1 MRREDMIR
9 IFEDTMLLCDTNE
22 SLKNKINYSM
32 NHNRVISDENEYD
45 IFKNLIHGHETGK
58 EAKIIVSK
66 KRSFEAA
73 SAYKGKHISVLNF
86 ASATNPGGGV
96 TKGASAQEECLC
108 RISTLYKC
116 ISASEI
122 TEAFHKKHRYALKTG
137 KMNSLYNDDCIQT
150 CDVTVFKSDTAKPA
164 LLSEKDWFDVD
175 VISCAAPNL
184 RYMLQYDKNWKK
196 TVTDKKL
203 FDIYKK
209 RINRVLD
216 IASSAKSDVIILGAF
231 GCGAFANPPELV
243 AKAMHAA
250 IDEHKYDF
258 EGYFNKLMME
268 IRQDVDKTFVNKPI
282 IRKRLYELVDEVD
295 FIINSCEV
303 PGVPDNW
310 LKLK

>member
-1 MRREDMIR
+1 MAREELIK
-9 IFEDTMLLCDTNE
+9 IFENTVWMCENNRRLVD
-22 SLKNKINYSM
+22 KIKSSM
-32 NHNRVISDENEYD
+32 ACNRVISEENADD
-45 IFKNLIHGHETGK
+45 ILENLIYGSETEK

-73 SAYKGKHISVLNF
+73 SAYRGKHISVLNF

-122 TEAFHKKHRYALKTG
+122 KEAFHKKHRYTLKTG
-137 KMNSLYNDDCIQT
+137 KMNSFYNDDCIQT
-150 CDVTVFKSDTAKPA
+150 CDVMVFKSDTAKPV

-184 RYMLQYDKNWKK
+184 RYMSQHDKNWKK
-196 TVTDKKL
+196 NVTDKRL

-216 IASSAKSDVIILGAF
+216 IASCAKSDVIILGAF

-258 EGYFNKLMME
+258 ETIELAIYCSPRDTLN
-268 IRQDVDKTFVNKPI
+268 
-282 IRKRLYELVDEVD
+282 YEVFAKEFAV
-295 FIINSCEV
+295 
-303 PGVPDNW
+303 
-310 LKLK
+310 

>member
-1 MRREDMIR
+1 MAREELIK
-9 IFEDTMLLCDTNE
+9 IFENTVWLCENNRRLVD
-22 SLKNKINYSM
+22 KIKSSM
-32 NHNRVISDENEYD
+32 ACNRVISEENADD
-45 IFKNLIHGHETGK
+45 ILENLIYGNETEK
-58 EAKIIVSK
+58 EVKIIVSK

-73 SAYKGKHISVLNF
+73 SAYRGKHISVLNF

-108 RISTLYKC
+108 RISALYKC

-150 CDVTVFKSDTAKPA
+150 CDVTVFKSDTAKPV
-164 LLSEKDWFDVD
+164 LLSEEDWFDVD

-184 RYMLQYDKNWKK
+184 RYMSQHDKNWKK
-196 TVTDKKL
+196 NVTDKKL
-203 FDIYKK
+203 FDIYEK

-216 IASSAKSDVIILGAF
+216 IASCAKSDVIILGAF

-258 EGYFNKLMME
+258 ETIELAIYCSSRDTLN
-268 IRQDVDKTFVNKPI
+268 
-282 IRKRLYELVDEVD
+282 YEVFAKEFAV
-295 FIINSCEV
+295 
-303 PGVPDNW
+303 
-310 LKLK
+310 

>member
-1 MRREDMIR
+1 MAREELIK
-9 IFEDTMLLCDTNE
+9 IFENTVWMCENNRRLVD
-22 SLKNKINYSM
+22 KIKSSM
-32 NHNRVISDENEYD
+32 ACNRVISEENADD
-45 IFKNLIHGHETGK
+45 ILENLIYGNETEK
-58 EAKIIVSK
+58 EVKMIVSK

-73 SAYKGKHISVLNF
+73 SAYRGKHISVLNF

-150 CDVTVFKSDTAKPA
+150 CDVTVFKSDTAKPV
-164 LLSEKDWFDVD
+164 LLSKEDWFDVD

-184 RYMLQYDKNWKK
+184 RYMSQHDKNWKK
-196 TVTDKKL
+196 NVTDKKL

-216 IASSAKSDVIILGAF
+216 IASCAKSDVIILGAF
-231 GCGAFANPPELV
+231 GCGAFANSPELV
-243 AKAMHAA
+243 AKAMHVA

-258 EGYFNKLMME
+258 ETIELAIYCSPRDTSN
-268 IRQDVDKTFVNKPI
+268 
-282 IRKRLYELVDEVD
+282 YEVFAKE
-295 FIINSCEV
+295 FSA
-303 PGVPDNW
+303 
-310 LKLK
+310 

>member
-1 MRREDMIR
+1 MAREELIK
-9 IFEDTMLLCDTNE
+9 IFENTVWICENNRRLVD
-22 SLKNKINYSM
+22 KIKSSM
-32 NHNRVISDENEYD
+32 ACNRVISEENADD
-45 IFKNLIHGHETGK
+45 ILENLIYGNETEK
-58 EAKIIVSK
+58 EVKMIVSK

-73 SAYKGKHISVLNF
+73 SAYRGKHISVLNI

-150 CDVTVFKSDTAKPA
+150 CDVTVFKSDTAKPV
-164 LLSEKDWFDVD
+164 LLSEEDWFDVD

-184 RYMLQYDKNWKK
+184 RYMSQHDKNWKK
-196 TVTDKKL
+196 NVTDKKL

-216 IASSAKSDVIILGAF
+216 IASCAKSDVIILGAF

-258 EGYFNKLMME
+258 ETIELAIYCSSRDTLN
-268 IRQDVDKTFVNKPI
+268 
-282 IRKRLYELVDEVD
+282 YEVFAKE
-295 FIINSCEV
+295 FA
-303 PGVPDNW
+303 G
-310 LKLK
+310 

>member
-1 MRREDMIR
+1 MAREELIK
-9 IFEDTMLLCDTNE
+9 IFENTVWMCENNRRLVD
-22 SLKNKINYSM
+22 KIKSSM
-32 NHNRVISDENEYD
+32 VYNRVISEENADD
-45 IFKNLIHGHETGK
+45 ILENLIYGNETEK
-58 EAKIIVSK
+58 EVKIIVSK

-73 SAYKGKHISVLNF
+73 SAYRGKHISVLNF

-137 KMNSLYNDDCIQT
+137 KMNSFYNDDCIQT
-150 CDVTVFKSDTAKPA
+150 CNVTVFKSDTAKTV
-164 LLSEKDWFDVD
+164 LLPEKDWFDVD

-184 RYMLQYDKNWKK
+184 RRMSQHNKHWKK
-196 TVTDKKL
+196 NVTNQEL
-203 FDIYKK
+203 LDIYKK

-216 IASSAKSDVIILGAF
+216 IARYAKSEVVILGAF

-243 AKAMHAA
+243 AKAMHAS

-258 EGYFNKLMME
+258 ETIELAVYCPLRDTSN
-268 IRQDVDKTFVNKPI
+268 
-282 IRKRLYELVDEVD
+282 YEVFAKE
-295 FIINSCEV
+295 FSA
-303 PGVPDNW
+303 
-310 LKLK
+310 

>member
-1 MRREDMIR
+1 MVREDLIK
-9 IFEDTMLLCDTNE
+9 IFENTVWMCENNQKLMDKI
-22 SLKNKINYSM
+22 KNSM
-32 NHNRVISDENEYD
+32 ACNKVISEKNADD
-45 IFKNLIHGHETGK
+45 ILQNRAHGHETGK
-58 EAKIIVSK
+58 EAKIIVSR

-73 SAYKGKHISVLNF
+73 SVYRGKHISVLNF

-122 TEAFHKKHRYALKTG
+122 TDAFHKKHRYALKTG
-137 KMNSLYNDDCIQT
+137 EMDSLYNDDCIQT

-164 LLSEKDWFDVD
+164 LLSEKDGFDVD

-184 RYMLQYDKNWKK
+184 RYMSQHDKKWKK
-196 TVTDKKL
+196 NVTDKKL

-216 IASSAKSDVIILGAF
+216 IASCAKSDVIILEAF

-258 EGYFNKLMME
+258 ETIELAIYCSSRDTSN
-268 IRQDVDKTFVNKPI
+268 
-282 IRKRLYELVDEVD
+282 YEVFAKE
-295 FIINSCEV
+295 FSA
-303 PGVPDNW
+303 
-310 LKLK
+310 

>member
-1 MRREDMIR
+1 MGREDLIK
-9 IFEDTMLLCDTNE
+9 IFENTVWMCETNHK
-22 SLKNKINYSM
+22 LKDKIKNSM
-32 NHNRVISDENEYD
+32 ACNRVISE
-45 IFKNLIHGHETGK
+45 KNADAILQNLTHEREKGK
-58 EAKIIVSK
+58 EAEIIVSK

-73 SAYKGKHISVLNF
+73 SAYRGKHISVLNF

-122 TEAFHKKHRYALKTG
+122 TEAFHKKHRYTLKTG

-150 CDVTVFKSDTAKPA
+150 CDVTVFKSDTAKPI
-164 LLSEKDWFDVD
+164 LLSEEDWFDVD

-184 RYMLQYDKNWKK
+184 RYMSQHDKNWKK
-196 TVTDKKL
+196 NVTDKKL

-216 IASSAKSDVIILGAF
+216 IASCAKSDVIILGAF
-231 GCGAFANPPELV
+231 GCGAFANSPELV
-243 AKAMHAA
+243 AKAMHVA

-258 EGYFNKLMME
+258 ETIELAIYCSPRDTSN
-268 IRQDVDKTFVNKPI
+268 
-282 IRKRLYELVDEVD
+282 YEVFAKE
-295 FIINSCEV
+295 FSA
-303 PGVPDNW
+303 
-310 LKLK
+310 

>member
-1 MRREDMIR
+1 MAREELIK
-9 IFEDTMLLCDTNE
+9 IFENTVWMCENNRRLVD
-22 SLKNKINYSM
+22 KIKSSM
-32 NHNRVISDENEYD
+32 ACNRVISEENADD
-45 IFKNLIHGHETGK
+45 ILENLIYGSETEK

-73 SAYKGKHISVLNF
+73 SVYRGKHISVLNF

-96 TKGASAQEECLC
+96 TKGAGAQEECLC

-150 CDVTVFKSDTAKPA
+150 CDVTVFKSDTAKPV
-164 LLSEKDWFDVD
+164 LLSKEDWFDVD

-184 RYMLQYDKNWKK
+184 RHMSQHDKNWKK
-196 TVTDKKL
+196 NVTDKKL

-216 IASSAKSDVIILGAF
+216 IASCAKSDVIILGAF

-250 IDEHKYDF
+250 IDEHKYDI
-258 EGYFNKLMME
+258 MASTT
-268 IRQDVDKTFVNKPI
+268 KTAQS
-282 IRKRLYELVDEVD
+282 RRRL
-295 FIINSCEV
+295 
-303 PGVPDNW
+303 
-310 LKLK
+310 

>member
-1 MRREDMIR
+1 MAREELIK
-9 IFEDTMLLCDTNE
+9 IFENTVWMCENNRRLVD
-22 SLKNKINYSM
+22 KIKSSM
-32 NHNRVISDENEYD
+32 ACNRVISEENADD
-45 IFKNLIHGHETGK
+45 ILENLIYGNETEK
-58 EAKIIVSK
+58 EVKIIVSK

-73 SAYKGKHISVLNF
+73 SAYRGKHISVLNF
-86 ASATNPGGGV
+86 ASATSPGGGV

-137 KMNSLYNDDCIQT
+137 KMNSFYNDDCIQT
-150 CDVTVFKSDTAKPA
+150 CNVTVFKSDTAKPV
-164 LLSEKDWFDVD
+164 LLSEKDWFDVN

-216 IASSAKSDVIILGAF
+216 IASRAKSDVIILGAF

-258 EGYFNKLMME
+258 ETIELAIYCPPRDTSN
-268 IRQDVDKTFVNKPI
+268 
-282 IRKRLYELVDEVD
+282 YEVFAKE
-295 FIINSCEV
+295 FSA
-303 PGVPDNW
+303 
-310 LKLK
+310 

>member
-1 MRREDMIR
+1 MAREDLIK
-9 IFEDTMLLCDTNE
+9 IFENTVWMCENNQKLMDKI
-22 SLKNKINYSM
+22 KNSM
-32 NHNRVISDENEYD
+32 ACNKVISEKNADD
-45 IFKNLIHGHETGK
+45 ILQNRAHGHETGK

-108 RISTLYKC
+108 RVSTLYKC

-175 VISCAAPNL
+175 VISCVAPNL
-184 RYMLQYDKNWKK
+184 RYMSQHDKNWKK
-196 TVTDKKL
+196 NVTDKRL

-216 IASSAKSDVIILGAF
+216 IASCAKSDVIILGAF

-243 AKAMHAA
+243 AKAMHIA
-250 IDEHKYDF
+250 IDEHKYEF
-258 EGYFNKLMME
+258 ETIELAIYCSPRDTLN
-268 IRQDVDKTFVNKPI
+268 
-282 IRKRLYELVDEVD
+282 YEVFAKE
-295 FIINSCEV
+295 FSA
-303 PGVPDNW
+303 
-310 LKLK
+310 

>member
-1 MRREDMIR
+1 MAREELIK
-9 IFEDTMLLCDTNE
+9 IFENTVWMCENNRRLVD
-22 SLKNKINYSM
+22 KIKSSM
-32 NHNRVISDENEYD
+32 ACNRVISEENADD
-45 IFKNLIHGHETGK
+45 ILENLIYGSETEK

-73 SAYKGKHISVLNF
+73 SVYRGKHISVLNF

-150 CDVTVFKSDTAKPA
+150 CDVTVFKSDTAKSV
-164 LLSEKDWFDVD
+164 LLSEEDWFDVD

-184 RYMLQYDKNWKK
+184 RYMSQHDKNWKK

-216 IASSAKSDVIILGAF
+216 IASCAKSDVIILGAF
-231 GCGAFANPPELV
+231 GCGAFANPLELV
-243 AKAMHAA
+243 AKAMHVA

-258 EGYFNKLMME
+258 ATIELAIYCSPRDTLN
-268 IRQDVDKTFVNKPI
+268 
-282 IRKRLYELVDEVD
+282 YEVFAREFAV
-295 FIINSCEV
+295 
-303 PGVPDNW
+303 
-310 LKLK
+310 

>member
-1 MRREDMIR
+1 MAREELIK
-9 IFEDTMLLCDTNE
+9 IFENTVWMCENNRRLVD
-22 SLKNKINYSM
+22 KIKSSM
-32 NHNRVISDENEYD
+32 ACNRVISEENADD
-45 IFKNLIHGHETGK
+45 ILENLIYGNETEK

-137 KMNSLYNDDCIQT
+137 EMDFLYNDDCIQT
-150 CDVTVFKSDTAKPA
+150 CDVTIFKSDSKNPV
-164 LLSEKDWFDVD
+164 LLPEKEWFDVN

-184 RYMLQYDKNWKK
+184 RCMSQHNKHWKK
-196 TVTDKKL
+196 NVTDQEL
-203 FDIYKK
+203 LDIYKK

-216 IASSAKSDVIILGAF
+216 IASCAKSDVIILGAF

-243 AKAMHAA
+243 AKAMHVA

-258 EGYFNKLMME
+258 ATIELAIYCSPRDTLN
-268 IRQDVDKTFVNKPI
+268 
-282 IRKRLYELVDEVD
+282 YEVFAREFAV
-295 FIINSCEV
+295 
-303 PGVPDNW
+303 
-310 LKLK
+310 

>member
-1 MRREDMIR
+1 MCENNQKLMDKI
-9 IFEDTMLLCDTNE
+9 
-22 SLKNKINYSM
+22 KNSM
-32 NHNRVISDENEYD
+32 ACNKVISEKNADD
-45 IFKNLIHGHETGK
+45 ILQNRAHGHETGK

-73 SAYKGKHISVLNF
+73 SVYRGKHISVLNF

-122 TEAFHKKHRYALKTG
+122 TDAFHEKHRYALKTG
-137 KMNSLYNDDCIQT
+137 EMDSLYNDDCIQT

-184 RYMLQYDKNWKK
+184 RYMSQHDKKWKK
-196 TVTDKKL
+196 NVTDKKL

-216 IASSAKSDVIILGAF
+216 IASCAKSDVIILGAF

-243 AKAMHAA
+243 AKAMHVA

-258 EGYFNKLMME
+258 ETIELAIYCSPRDTLN
-268 IRQDVDKTFVNKPI
+268 
-282 IRKRLYELVDEVD
+282 YEVFAKE
-295 FIINSCEV
+295 FSA
-303 PGVPDNW
+303 
-310 LKLK
+310 

>member
-1 MRREDMIR
+1 MVREELIK
-9 IFEDTMLLCDTNE
+9 IFENTVWMCENNRRLVD
-22 SLKNKINYSM
+22 KIKSSM
-32 NHNRVISDENEYD
+32 ACNRVISEENADD
-45 IFKNLIHGHETGK
+45 ILENLIYGNETEK

-137 KMNSLYNDDCIQT
+137 EMDFLYNDDCIQT
-150 CDVTVFKSDTAKPA
+150 CDVTIFKSDSKNPV
-164 LLSEKDWFDVD
+164 LLPEKEWFDVN

-184 RYMLQYDKNWKK
+184 RCMSQHNKHWKK
-196 TVTDKKL
+196 NVTDQEL
-203 FDIYKK
+203 LDIYKK

-216 IASSAKSDVIILGAF
+216 IY
-231 GCGAFANPPELV
+231 
-243 AKAMHAA
+243 A
-250 IDEHKYDF
+250 IF
-258 EGYFNKLMME
+258 RM
-268 IRQDVDKTFVNKPI
+268 R
-282 IRKRLYELVDEVD
+282 
-295 FIINSCEV
+295 
-303 PGVPDNW
+303 
-310 LKLK
+310 

>member
-1 MRREDMIR
+1 MQCKYREKWSSHL
-9 IFEDTMLLCDTNE
+9 FF
-22 SLKNKINYSM
+22 KIKKRCE
-32 NHNRVISDENEYD
+32 HI
-45 IFKNLIHGHETGK
+45 IK

-73 SAYKGKHISVLNF
+73 SVYKGKHISVLNF

-108 RISTLYKC
+108 RVSTLYKC

-175 VISCAAPNL
+175 VISCVAPNL
-184 RYMLQYDKNWKK
+184 RYMSQHDKNWKK
-196 TVTDKKL
+196 NVTDKRL

-216 IASSAKSDVIILGAF
+216 IASCAKSDVIILGAF

-243 AKAMHAA
+243 AKAMH
-250 IDEHKYDF
+250 EHKYEF
-258 EGYFNKLMME
+258 ETIELAIYCSPRDTLN
-268 IRQDVDKTFVNKPI
+268 
-282 IRKRLYELVDEVD
+282 YEVFAKE
-295 FIINSCEV
+295 FSA
-303 PGVPDNW
+303 
-310 LKLK
+310 

>member
-1 MRREDMIR
+1 MAREELIK
-9 IFEDTMLLCDTNE
+9 IFENTVWMCENNRRLVD
-22 SLKNKINYSM
+22 KIKSSM
-32 NHNRVISDENEYD
+32 ACNSVISEENADD
-45 IFKNLIHGHETGK
+45 ILENLIYRNETEK
-58 EAKIIVSK
+58 EVKIIVSM

-73 SAYKGKHISVLNF
+73 SAYRGKHISVLNF

-137 KMNSLYNDDCIQT
+137 KMNSFYNDDCIQT
-150 CDVTVFKSDTAKPA
+150 CDVTVFKSDTAKPV
-164 LLSEKDWFDVD
+164 LLSKEDWFDVD
-175 VISCAAPNL
+175 VISCAASNL
-184 RYMLQYDKNWKK
+184 RHMSQHDKNWKK
-196 TVTDKKL
+196 NVTDKKL

-216 IASSAKSDVIILGAF
+216 IASCAKSDVIILGAF

-258 EGYFNKLMME
+258 ETIELAIYCSSRDTLN
-268 IRQDVDKTFVNKPI
+268 
-282 IRKRLYELVDEVD
+282 YEVFAKEFAV
-295 FIINSCEV
+295 
-303 PGVPDNW
+303 
-310 LKLK
+310 

>member
-1 MRREDMIR
+1 MAREELIK
-9 IFEDTMLLCDTNE
+9 IFENTVWMCENNRRLVD
-22 SLKNKINYSM
+22 KIKSSM
-32 NHNRVISDENEYD
+32 ACNRVISEENADD
-45 IFKNLIHGHETGK
+45 ILENLIYGNETEK

-66 KRSFEAA
+66 KRSCEAA
-73 SAYKGKHISVLNF
+73 SVYRGKHISVLNF

-116 ISASEI
+116 IAASEI
-122 TEAFHKKHRYALKTG
+122 TEAFHKKHRYALKTE
-137 KMNSLYNDDCIQT
+137 KMNSFYNDDCIQT
-150 CDVTVFKSDTAKPA
+150 CDVTLFKSDTAKTV

-231 GCGAFANPPELV
+231 GCGAFVNPPELV

-258 EGYFNKLMME
+258 ETIELAIYCSSRDTLN
-268 IRQDVDKTFVNKPI
+268 
-282 IRKRLYELVDEVD
+282 YEVFAKEFAV
-295 FIINSCEV
+295 
-303 PGVPDNW
+303 
-310 LKLK
+310 

>member
-1 MRREDMIR
+1 MAREELIK
-9 IFEDTMLLCDTNE
+9 IFENTVWMCENNRRLVD
-22 SLKNKINYSM
+22 KIKSSM
-32 NHNRVISDENEYD
+32 ACNRVISEENADD
-45 IFKNLIHGHETGK
+45 ILENLIYGNETEK
-58 EAKIIVSK
+58 EVKIIVSK

-73 SAYKGKHISVLNF
+73 SAYRGKHISVLNF

-137 KMNSLYNDDCIQT
+137 KMNSFYNDDCIQT
-150 CDVTVFKSDTAKPA
+150 CNVTVFKSDTAKPV

-184 RYMLQYDKNWKK
+184 RRMSQHNKHWKK
-196 TVTDKKL
+196 NVTDQEL
-203 FDIYKK
+203 LDIYKK

-216 IASSAKSDVIILGAF
+216 IARYAKSEVVILGAF

-243 AKAMHAA
+243 AKAMHAS

-258 EGYFNKLMME
+258 ETIELAVYCPLRDTSN
-268 IRQDVDKTFVNKPI
+268 
-282 IRKRLYELVDEVD
+282 YEVFAKE
-295 FIINSCEV
+295 FSA
-303 PGVPDNW
+303 
-310 LKLK
+310 

>member
-1 MRREDMIR
+1 MAREELIK
-9 IFEDTMLLCDTNE
+9 IFENTVWMCENNRRLVD
-22 SLKNKINYSM
+22 KIKSSM
-32 NHNRVISDENEYD
+32 ACNRVISEENADD
-45 IFKNLIHGHETGK
+45 ILENLIYGNETEK

-73 SAYKGKHISVLNF
+73 SVYRGKHISVLNF

-116 ISASEI
+116 IATSEI

-150 CDVTVFKSDTAKPA
+150 CDVTVFKSDTAKPV
-164 LLSEKDWFDVD
+164 LLSEEDWFDVD

-184 RYMLQYDKNWKK
+184 RYMSQHDKNWKK
-196 TVTDKKL
+196 NVTDKKL

-216 IASSAKSDVIILGAF
+216 IASCAKSDVIILGAF

-258 EGYFNKLMME
+258 ETIELAIYCSSRDTLN
-268 IRQDVDKTFVNKPI
+268 
-282 IRKRLYELVDEVD
+282 YEVFAKE
-295 FIINSCEV
+295 FA
-303 PGVPDNW
+303 G
-310 LKLK
+310 

>member
-1 MRREDMIR
+1 MAREELIK
-9 IFEDTMLLCDTNE
+9 IFENTVWMCENNRRLVD
-22 SLKNKINYSM
+22 KIKSAM
-32 NHNRVISDENEYD
+32 ACNRVISEKNADDILENFIYG
-45 IFKNLIHGHETGK
+45 NETEK
-58 EAKIIVSK
+58 EVKIIISK

-73 SAYKGKHISVLNF
+73 SAYRGKHISVLNF

-137 KMNSLYNDDCIQT
+137 KMNSFYNDDCIQT
-150 CDVTVFKSDTAKPA
+150 CDVTVFKSDTAKPV
-164 LLSEKDWFDVD
+164 LLSEKEWFDVD

-184 RYMLQYDKNWKK
+184 RYMSQHDKNWKK
-196 TVTDKKL
+196 NVIDKKL

-216 IASSAKSDVIILGAF
+216 IASCAKSDVIILGAF

-243 AKAMHAA
+243 AKAMHTA

-258 EGYFNKLMME
+258 ETIELAIYCSPRDTLN
-268 IRQDVDKTFVNKPI
+268 
-282 IRKRLYELVDEVD
+282 YEVFAKE
-295 FIINSCEV
+295 FSA
-303 PGVPDNW
+303 
-310 LKLK
+310 

>member
-22 SLKNKINYSM
+22 ILMNKINYSM

-45 IFKNLIHGHETGK
+45 IFKNLIYGHETGK

-258 EGYFNKLMME
+258 ETIELAIYCSSRDTLN
-268 IRQDVDKTFVNKPI
+268 
-282 IRKRLYELVDEVD
+282 YEVFAKEFAV
-295 FIINSCEV
+295 
-303 PGVPDNW
+303 
-310 LKLK
+310 